1 MPEKTKTIEKARP
14 TGESSG
20 RVRPP
25 VVVVMGHVD
34 HGKSTLLDYI
44 RKSNIV
50 EKEAGGITQN
60 ISAYEVALKDDK
72 GESRLITFL
81 DTPGHEAFSKMR
93 TRGAQAADIAIL
105 VVSAEDSVK
114 AQTLEAYKTIMN
126 SKIPYI
132 VAINKTDKPNA
143 NIEKTK
149 MDLSEKEI
157 YLEGMGGDIPFV
169 LISAKTGKGIEEL
182 LEMIILVSDLQGL
195 TGNPRL
201 NATGVIIEAKR
212 DPRRG
217 IGATCIIK
225 DGTLKTG
232 MFVATGEA
240 IVNTRILENFLG
252 KPIKEA
258 TFSSPIRLVGF
269 ESMPEVGNIF
279 KAFNTKK
286 EAENYVNEIKNE
298 SLNNKISEKRTDIT
312 GKIIPII
319 IKTDVMGMIEAIDKE
334 INKLNTEDI
343 SFKIISKGV
352 GAISES
358 DLKMGNV
365 NKESIIVGFNVK
377 MDSGARDLNETLKVR
392 VEIFDIIYKLTDWLK
407 EIIETRRPRQETVEV
422 IGSLKV
428 LKIFGSTKGKHIVG
442 GKVTIGRISLGSK
455 IRIMRRDFEIGIGK
469 IVELQINKLKSKEVF
484 EGSDCGL
491 QVETKID
498 IASGDVLEAYE
509 IKIK

>member
-1 MPEKTKTIEKARP
+1 MPEKTKTIEK
-14 TGESSG
+14 
-20 RVRPP
+20 VRPP

-50 EKEAGGITQN
+50 DGEAGGITQS
-60 ISAYEVALKDDK
+60 ISAYEVTAKDDK
-72 GESRLITFL
+72 GENRQITFL

-114 AQTLEAYKTIMN
+114 AQTLEAYKTIME

-169 LISAKTGKGIEEL
+169 LISAKSGVGITEL

-195 TGNPRL
+195 TGNTEL
-201 NATGVIIEAKR
+201 NASGVIIEAKR
-212 DPRRG
+212 DPKRG

-225 DGTLKTG
+225 DGTLKAG
-232 MFVATGEA
+232 MFVACGEA

-269 ESMPEVGNIF
+269 ESMPEVGNVF
-279 KAFNTKK
+279 QAFNTKK
-286 EAENYVNEIKNE
+286 EAENYINEIKRKLE
-298 SLNNKISEKRTDIT
+298 DSKIYEKRVDST

-319 IKTDVMGMIEAIDKE
+319 IKTDVMGMIEAIEKE
-334 INKLNTEDI
+334 ITKLNTTEI
-343 SFKIISKGV
+343 SFKVISKGV
-352 GAISES
+352 GAINES

-365 NKESIIVGFNVK
+365 NKESIIVGFNTK
-377 MDSGARDLNETLKVR
+377 MDSGARDLNESLKVN
-392 VEIFDIIYKLTDWLK
+392 VATFDIIYKLTDWLK
-407 EIIETRRPRQETVEV
+407 ELVEERRPRQETVEI

-428 LKIFGSTKGKHIVG
+428 LKTFGSTKGKHIVG
-442 GKVTIGRISLGSK
+442 GKVTTGRIALGSK
-455 IRIMRRDFEIGIGK
+455 IRIMRRDFEIGTGK
-469 IVELQINKLKSKEVF
+469 IVELQINKLKAKEIL

-498 IASGDVLEAYE
+498 IAGGDVLEAYE
-509 IKIK
+509 IKIV